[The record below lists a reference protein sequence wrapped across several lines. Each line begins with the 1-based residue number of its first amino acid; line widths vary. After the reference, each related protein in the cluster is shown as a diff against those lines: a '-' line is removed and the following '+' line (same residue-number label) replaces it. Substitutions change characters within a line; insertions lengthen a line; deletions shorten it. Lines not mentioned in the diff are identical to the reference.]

1 MRGKGLGRRLLEL
14 TDEYLRSNFLLVT
27 HSVAVLGNHD
37 IPDIDY
43 EESKHGKKLT
53 ERAGKTYQLIMND
66 ETIEQL
72 AAVAS
77 KVPSVSSQNENLVG
91 TTLSSL
97 QKENINRF
105 LEINTLSVKL

>member
-1 MRGKGLGRRLLEL
+1 MGLGRRLLEL
-14 TDEYLRSNFLLVT
+14 TVEYLRSKFSLVT

-37 IPDIDY
+37 IPDIIY

-66 ETIEQL
+66 ETMEHL

-77 KVPSVSSQNENLVG
+77 EVPLVSSQNENPVG
-91 TTLSSL
+91 NHFKFLTKDQYLSL
-97 QKENINRF
+97 IH
-105 LEINTLSVKL
+105 I